1 MRREPPSPR
10 CGLVGPEPALGR
22 RAGADMIRLAVRVR
36 VADAEIVLAELL
48 ELAPGGVEEVE
59 LDGGLVEY
67 AVYGSRG
74 ELPDLPDLRAAAGA
88 ALVEVSSREVA
99 EDWGE
104 RWKRFHRPVQIDS
117 PAPGRV
123 PSVRVRPPWEPP
135 GGHRQTV
142 EVVVDPGQAFG
153 TGGHATTR
161 LCVELLLGLAAAE
174 QSRGPLLDVG
184 TGSGVLAIA
193 AAKLGYSP
201 VIGFDHDR
209 ESVRAATVNAG
220 VNGVGIDIRRL
231 DLRVSP
237 IPMSGDDR
245 KSPTVL
251 IANLLRPLLLE
262 LASALPSAPAHILA
276 GGLLKGE
283 VEEIVRAYAE
293 RFGMCERE
301 RRESGDWAAVWLQAD
316 E

>member
-1 MRREPPSPR
+1 
-10 CGLVGPEPALGR
+10 
-22 RAGADMIRLAVRVR
+22 VRV
-36 VADAEIVLAELL
+36 VAADAEIVLAELL

-59 LDGGLVEY
+59 LDGGVVEY
-67 AVYGSRG
+67 AVYGSSG
-74 ELPDLPDLRAAAGA
+74 ELPDLPEVRAAAGS
-88 ALVEVSSREVA
+88 ALVEVSSSEIA
-99 EDWGE
+99 EDWDE

-135 GGHRQTV
+135 GGHEQTV

-184 TGSGVLAIA
+184 TGSGVLAIT
-193 AAKLGYSP
+193 AAKLGYTP
-201 VIGFDHDR
+201 VVGFDHDR
-209 ESVRAATVNAG
+209 ESVRAAALNAS
-220 VNGVGIDIRRL
+220 VNGVDIDIRRL

-237 IPMSGDDR
+237 IPTPDDDLTL
-245 KSPTVL
+245 PTVL
-251 IANLLRPLLLE
+251 VANLLRPLLLE
-262 LASALPSAPAHILA
+262 LASAISAPPAHMLA

-283 VEEIVRAYAE
+283 VDEIARVYAE
-293 RFGMCERE
+293 RLGMHERE
-301 RRESGDWAAVWLQAD
+301 RRESDDWAALWLQAD
-316 E
+316 

>member
-1 MRREPPSPR
+1 
-10 CGLVGPEPALGR
+10 
-22 RAGADMIRLAVRVR
+22 MIRLAVRVSA
-36 VADAEIVLAELL
+36 ADAEIVLAELL

-59 LDGGLVEY
+59 LDGGIVEY
-67 AVYGSRG
+67 AVYGSPG
-74 ELPDLPDLRAAAGA
+74 ELPELPGLRAAAGA
-88 ALVEVSSREVA
+88 ALVEVSSSEVA
-99 EDWGE
+99 DDWGE

-135 GGHRQTV
+135 GAHGKAV

-174 QSRGPLLDVG
+174 QGRGALLDVG

-201 VIGFDHDR
+201 VVGLDHDR
-209 ESVRAATVNAG
+209 ESVRAATLNAG
-220 VNGVGIDIRRL
+220 VNGVDIDVRRL

-237 IPMSGDDR
+237 LPSPSEDR
-245 KSPTVL
+245 TSPVVL
-251 IANLLRPLLLE
+251 VANLLRPLLLE
-262 LASALPSAPAHILA
+262 LTRAISCPPAHMLA
-276 GGLLKGE
+276 GGLLRGE
-283 VEEIVRAYAE
+283 VDEIVRAYAE
-293 RFGMCERE
+293 RFGMRERE
-301 RRESGDWAAVWLQAD
+301 RRERGDWAAVWLQSD
-316 E
+316 R

>member
-1 MRREPPSPR
+1 
-10 CGLVGPEPALGR
+10 V
-22 RAGADMIRLAVRVR
+22 IRLAVRV
-36 VADAEIVLAELL
+36 VAADAEIVLAELL

-59 LDGGLVEY
+59 LDGGVVEY
-67 AVYGSRG
+67 AVYGSSG
-74 ELPDLPDLRAAAGA
+74 ELPDLPEVRAAAGS
-88 ALVEVSSREVA
+88 ALVEVSSSEIA
-99 EDWGE
+99 EDWDE

-135 GGHRQTV
+135 GGHEQTV

-184 TGSGVLAIA
+184 TGSGVLAIT
-193 AAKLGYSP
+193 AAKLGYTP
-201 VIGFDHDR
+201 VVGFDHDR
-209 ESVRAATVNAG
+209 ESVRAAALNAS
-220 VNGVGIDIRRL
+220 VNGVDIDIRRL

-237 IPMSGDDR
+237 IPTPDDDLTL
-245 KSPTVL
+245 PTVL
-251 IANLLRPLLLE
+251 VANLLRPLLLE
-262 LASALPSAPAHILA
+262 LASAISAPPAHMLA

-283 VEEIVRAYAE
+283 VDEIARVYAE
-293 RFGMCERE
+293 RLGMHERE
-301 RRESGDWAAVWLQAD
+301 RRESDDWAALWLQAD
-316 E
+316 

>member
-1 MRREPPSPR
+1 MR
-10 CGLVGPEPALGR
+10 VVA
-22 RAGADMIRLAVRVR
+22 
-36 VADAEIVLAELL
+36 ADAEIVLAELL

-59 LDGGLVEY
+59 LDGGVVEY
-67 AVYGSRG
+67 AVYGSSG
-74 ELPDLPDLRAAAGA
+74 ELPDLPEVRAAAGS
-88 ALVEVSSREVA
+88 ALVEVSSSEIA
-99 EDWGE
+99 EDWDE

-135 GGHRQTV
+135 GGHEQTV

-184 TGSGVLAIA
+184 TGSGVLAIT
-193 AAKLGYSP
+193 AAKLGYTP
-201 VIGFDHDR
+201 VVGFDHDR
-209 ESVRAATVNAG
+209 ESVRAAALNAS
-220 VNGVGIDIRRL
+220 VNGVDIDIRRL

-237 IPMSGDDR
+237 IPTPDDDLTL
-245 KSPTVL
+245 PTVL
-251 IANLLRPLLLE
+251 VANLLRPLLLE
-262 LASALPSAPAHILA
+262 LASAISAPPAHMLA

-283 VEEIVRAYAE
+283 VDEIARVYAE
-293 RFGMCERE
+293 RLGMHERE
-301 RRESGDWAAVWLQAD
+301 RRESDDWAALWLQAD
-316 E
+316 